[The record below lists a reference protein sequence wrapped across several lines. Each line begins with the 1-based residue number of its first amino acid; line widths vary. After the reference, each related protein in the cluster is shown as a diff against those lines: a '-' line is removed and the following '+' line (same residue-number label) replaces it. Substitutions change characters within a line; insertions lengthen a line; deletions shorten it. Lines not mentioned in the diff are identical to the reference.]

1 MICPRCADEQ
11 IEVMAKSPV
20 KDVWT
25 VYQCQHCLY
34 TWRDTEPL
42 RRTSREHYPEAFR
55 MTQKDID
62 DAPMVPSIPPLLVE
76 SGVGKALA
84 NMLQMIDLPLL
95 PAAFII
101 SLALRASQGSATVAI
116 LTTGGLLSEAV
127 MGLNPIQCVL
137 VTLAAC
143 FGGLGASHINDSGFW
158 IVTKYL
164 GLSVADG
171 LKTWTVLTTI
181 LGFTGFLI
189 TWCVWAVI

>member
-62 DAPMVPSIPPLLVE
+62 DAPMVPSIPHCWWQISVNKKVPGRGFALPGLVILFYKTITARFPASRYQYKPDWQM
-76 SGVGKALA
+76 SG
-84 NMLQMIDLPLL
+84 
-95 PAAFII
+95 
-101 SLALRASQGSATVAI
+101 
-116 LTTGGLLSEAV
+116 
-127 MGLNPIQCVL
+127 
-137 VTLAAC
+137 
-143 FGGLGASHINDSGFW
+143 
-158 IVTKYL
+158 YL
-164 GLSVADG
+164 
-171 LKTWTVLTTI
+171 
-181 LGFTGFLI
+181 
-189 TWCVWAVI
+189 